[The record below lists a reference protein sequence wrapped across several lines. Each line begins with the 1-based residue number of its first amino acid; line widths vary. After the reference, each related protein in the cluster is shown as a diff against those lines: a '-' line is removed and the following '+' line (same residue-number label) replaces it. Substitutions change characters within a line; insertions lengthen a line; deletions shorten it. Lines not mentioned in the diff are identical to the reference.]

1 MKVIDPATILQYE
14 KALQKDPKSQIFAA
28 LADAYR
34 ELGQLEKAETVA
46 RKGIQVHR
54 AYVGGYVA
62 LGRILCQKRTFIE
75 AVPVLQKAVEV
86 APENLLAYQ
95 LLGMCFVEMN
105 LPKEAL
111 KAHKMALF
119 LNPLSERSRQAVEKL
134 EILTADE
141 YNSDLFDAN
150 DFEFRDVARVGKLS
164 REQKQSIDTGPALVK
179 PIARVPK
186 TPAPVPEAPEKSAGA
201 VALERE
207 LSFIDALVMRNEIKK
222 AKDQLIRLKFQGH
235 HGPEIEE
242 RLELV
247 SMDDDGDELSLRS
260 PNARKKLEID
270 HKIEKLERLLAAVEN
285 RKFAHLSTLE

>member
-1 MKVIDPATILQYE
+1 MKVIDPATIQQYE
-14 KALQKDPKSQIFAA
+14 KALAKDPKSQIFAA

-46 RKGIQVHR
+46 RKGIQVHK

-62 LGRILCQKRTFIE
+62 LGRILCQKRSFVE

-119 LNPLSERSRQAVEKL
+119 LNPMSERSRQAVEKL

-141 YNSDLFDAN
+141 YNADLFDSQE
-150 DFEFRDVARVGKLS
+150 FEFKNIARDAREKKLNLDA
-164 REQKQSIDTGPALVK
+164 QPALVK
-179 PIARVPK
+179 PAPK
-186 TPAPVPEAPEKSAGA
+186 KTTTPTPIPEAPEKSPGA

-207 LSFIDALVMRNEIKK
+207 LSFIDALIMRNEIKK

-247 SMDDDGDELSLRS
+247 SMDDEGDPIALRA

-270 HKIEKLERLLAAVEN
+270 HKINKLERLLRAIED
-285 RKFAHLSTLE
+285 RRFAHLNQLE